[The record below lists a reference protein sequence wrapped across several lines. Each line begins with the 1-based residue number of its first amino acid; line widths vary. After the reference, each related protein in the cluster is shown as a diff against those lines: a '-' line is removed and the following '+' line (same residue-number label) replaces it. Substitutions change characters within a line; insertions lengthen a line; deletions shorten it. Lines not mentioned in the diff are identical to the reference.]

1 MNQQHVQQLVTDL
14 YKAVDAKNVDY
25 LDEKLAQETRFRIG
39 NYPAETNKA
48 SILNA
53 NRDFFNSIK
62 SMSHTIED
70 MVSQAGTKKG
80 KPVTKITCFG
90 RVDYVR
96 LDGTD
101 HSAVFSTFLEV
112 KNDLITDYLVFAD
125 ISGL

>member
-62 SMSHTIED
+62 SMRHTIED

-80 KPVTKITCFG
+80 EPVTKITCFG

-101 HSAVFSTFLEV
+101 HSAVFSTYLEV
-112 KNDLITDYLVFAD
+112 KNDLITNYLVFAD